1 MIMLITCLRD
11 LSVVE
16 FLNLDLNSMS
26 SNFCKVWT
34 IKLVVDFLE
43 LSRIELDHTL
53 KEEIVPD
60 DIIYKCVN
68 L

>member
-1 MIMLITCLRD
+1 
-11 LSVVE
+11 
-16 FLNLDLNSMS
+16 MS

-53 KEEIVPD
+53 K
-60 DIIYKCVN
+60 
-68 L
+68 